1 MRWIIYFFALFI
13 ITDVVVIAYWR
24 DSQADTSLGNILV
37 YLLFLPLGIFGISY
51 LVRLI
56 YKKQNNPI
64 KPEKADLN
72 NHSESPALAEQVEQK
87 PTYLRIHAATLQ
99 TSEGE
104 DITEILGALK
114 QYKTAQLDSQLV
126 NASGVRILSRRIELS
141 EDELELLSWLD
152 DIVVSDTSAR
162 FKRIAVIVQRLLQN
176 MDLQLCLL
184 SQGMT
189 QAALWHAR
197 PEFEQ
202 PVLHPAWNGQRE
214 EHITQH
220 TEQVI
225 HQIQQWPAQ
234 VKIHYFLPP
243 SLNMQDHE
251 LIRHTIDSLLQ
262 QFGFS
267 TDQFLFLPVVL
278 SPALRQQELL
288 HDLLQQIKQDEK
300 NIHLI
305 IGADSLIDQDEVD
318 EIIWEKPD
326 YITAEAGYGLLISN
340 FKITIPDYEDSGY
353 ILSNSDEQKL
363 IPKTP
368 EKSSLI
374 VSAFNPLIHNH
385 QIKRLLNSLSQ
396 FELINDELLFAGILL
411 ESVYD
416 QASGLALTFSAAL
429 TQQLDIKNYLF
440 LMNEDQES
448 YRWFFTKDLNFLEIS
463 NE

>member
-13 ITDVVVIAYWR
+13 IIDVVVIAYWR
-24 DSQADTSLGNILV
+24 DSQTNTTLSNILV
-37 YLLFLPLGIFGISY
+37 YLLVLPLGIFSISY

-64 KPEKADLN
+64 KPDQN
-72 NHSESPALAEQVEQK
+72 NHSETTALAEQVKQK
-87 PTYLRIHAATLQ
+87 PTYLRIHATTLQ

-104 DITEILGALK
+104 DSTEILDALK
-114 QYKTAQLDSQLV
+114 KYKTAQLDSQLV
-126 NASGVRILSRRIELS
+126 NASGVHILSRRIELS
-141 EDELELLSWLD
+141 ADELDHLSWLD
-152 DIVVSDTSAR
+152 DTDSSASDTSTR

-189 QAALWHAR
+189 QAAQWHAR

-234 VKIHYFLPP
+234 VKIHCFLPP

-278 SPALRQQELL
+278 SPALSQQELL
-288 HDLLQQIKQDEK
+288 HDLLQQINLDEK

-318 EIIWEKPD
+318 EIIWEKPE

-340 FKITIPDYEDSGY
+340 FKLTIPDYEDSGY
-353 ILSNSDEQKL
+353 ILINPDENKLTQKN
-363 IPKTP
+363 P

-374 VSAFNPLIHNH
+374 VSAFNPLIHAH
-385 QIKRLLNSLSQ
+385 QIKPLLNYLSQ
-396 FELINDELLFAGILL
+396 LDLNSDELLFAGTLL
-411 ESVYD
+411 ESVSD
-416 QASGLALTFSAAL
+416 QSSGLALTFSAAL
-429 TQQLDIKNYLF
+429 TQQLDVENYLF

-448 YRWFFTKDLNFLEIS
+448 YSWFFTNDLDFLETS

>member
-13 ITDVVVIAYWR
+13 IIDVVVIAYWR
-24 DSQADTSLGNILV
+24 DSQANTTLSNILV
-37 YLLFLPLGIFGISY
+37 YLLVLPLGIFGISY

-64 KPEKADLN
+64 KPDPN
-72 NHSESPALAEQVEQK
+72 NHSETPALAEQVEQK
-87 PTYLRIHAATLQ
+87 TTYLRIHAATLQ

-104 DITEILGALK
+104 DITEILDALK

-126 NASGVRILSRRIELS
+126 NASGVHILSRRIDLS
-141 EDELELLSWLD
+141 EDELEHLSWFND
-152 DIVVSDTSAR
+152 TDSSASDTLAR

-189 QAALWHAR
+189 QAAQWHVR

-202 PVLHPAWNGQRE
+202 PILHPAWNGQRD

-225 HQIQQWPAQ
+225 HQIQQWPVQ
-234 VKIHYFLPP
+234 VKIHCFLPP
-243 SLNMQDHE
+243 SPNTQDYE

-267 TDQFLFLPVVL
+267 VDQFLFLPVVL
-278 SPALRQQELL
+278 SPALSQQDLL

-305 IGADSLIDQDEVD
+305 LGADSLIDQDEVD

-340 FKITIPDYEDSGY
+340 FKINISDYEDSGY
-353 ILSNSDEQKL
+353 ILVNPDEKKL
-363 IPKTP
+363 TLKTP

-374 VSAFNPLIHNH
+374 VSAFNPLIHTH
-385 QIKRLLNSLSQ
+385 QIKPLLSYLSQLELNS
-396 FELINDELLFAGILL
+396 DELLFAGTLL
-411 ESVYD
+411 ESVSD

-429 TQQLDIKNYLF
+429 TQQLDIENHLF
-440 LMNEDQES
+440 LMNEDQKNYS
-448 YRWFFTKDLNFLEIS
+448 WFFTKDLDFLETS